1 MDAGRIRRYDARQLL
16 LSAYGAMLTY
26 FSDAPLIAALVD
38 GDPLGSSALAT
49 RQQHVIDLFRN
60 ALES

>member
-1 MDAGRIRRYDARQLL
+1 
-16 LSAYGAMLTY
+16 MLTY

-38 GDPLGSSALAT
+38 GDPLGATALAT

-60 ALES
+60 ALEP